1 MRLLF
6 KYKYGSWTIGLSE
19 GTFLNSVLHKLRP
32 LKCPK
37 NEFWAD
43 PFIFLYKN
51 KNIFFLKI
59 MNMTKRKEKYLV
71 EYIERASLQTS
82 KMF

>member
-6 KYKYGSWTIGLSE
+6 KYKYRKLDNRFIWRD
-19 GTFLNSVLHKLRP
+19 FLNSVLHKLRP

-51 KNIFFLKI
+51 KKYIFLKI

-71 EYIERASLQTS
+71 NI
-82 KMF
+82 